1 MLACVRRNCPTGVL
15 LRGAAD
21 ADGVLGMVDGGVV
34 IAECEGR
41 GETRGACAASIIRFV
56 TAQDRL
62 RELSDFAAPWAVWI
76 AATLRLP
83 DHIEAGAARL
93 EDLSDRAHTDPDALM
108 RLLRYLVAC
117 GVFAEPPVATR
128 TRSCHGCCWTR
139 ADGGS
144 GSTLTARPAY
154 GRSPGPD
161 CSTASGQARQAATR
175 AGSTTSSLARGAAPR
190 STR

>member
-1 MLACVRRNCPTGVL
+1 M
-15 LRGAAD
+15 AAPWQF
-21 ADGVLGMVDGGVV
+21 DGGFVN
-34 IAECEGR
+34 AQCEGR

-93 EDLSDRAHTDPDALM
+93 EDLSDRTRTDPDALM
-108 RLLRYLVAC
+108 RLLRYLVAR
-117 GVFAEPPVATR
+117 GVFAEAAGRYENTELSR
-128 TRSCHGCCWTR
+128 LLLDEGGWRQWLDL
-139 ADGGS
+139 DGAPGVWANS
-144 GSTLTARPAY
+144 S
-154 GRSPGPD
+154 GPD
-161 CSTASGQARQAATR
+161 CSTASGQARPAATR
-175 AGSTTSSLARGAAPR
+175 AGSTTSSLVRGAARR